1 MNNHACLIRKT
12 VLEVLCL
19 TVLGVLTV
27 PATLIIG
34 SLNTTYSENFDS
46 LASSGKSS
54 TVPSGWAFLETGSGS
69 NADGLYS
76 AGTGSNNDGDTY
88 SFGASGSLERAL
100 GQLRSGSV
108 TTIIGVELQN
118 STGTTI
124 TTILLSYIGEQW
136 RLGATGRQDRMD
148 FQYSLD
154 ATSLSSGTWTDF
166 DALDF
171 VAPTTSG
178 TAGALNGNDSA
189 NRTQVSGNL
198 SGISFESG
206 SKMWLRWL
214 DLDASGSDDGL
225 AIDDFSVTAIPEPAT
240 WGLLSGAG
248 LVVIF
253 GLSVWRERRARE
265 RRARRARTA
274 LPPG

>member
-1 MNNHACLIRKT
+1 MNNHTRLIRKT

-19 TVLGVLTV
+19 TVLGVITV

-46 LASSGKSS
+46 LASTGKSS
-54 TVPSGWAFLETGSGS
+54 VVPSGWAFLETGSGA
-69 NADGLYS
+69 NADGQYS

-88 SFGASGSLERAL
+88 SFGAFGSLERAL

-108 TTIIGVELQN
+108 TTIIGVELEN
-118 STGTTI
+118 NTGTTI
-124 TTILLSYIGEQW
+124 TTLLLSYMAEQW
-136 RLGATGRQDRMD
+136 RLGAAGRVDRMD

-154 ATSLSSGTWTDF
+154 ATSLSTGTWTDF
-166 DALDF
+166 DGLDF
-171 VAPTTSG
+171 AAPTTSG
-178 TAGALNGNDSA
+178 STGALDGNAAA
-189 NRTQVSGNL
+189 NRTLISGNL

-206 SKMWLRWL
+206 SRMWLRWL

-225 AIDDFSVTAIPEPAT
+225 AIDDFSITAIPEPAT

-248 LVVIF
+248 LAVIS
-253 GLSVWRERRARE
+253 GLSLWRERRTRSQARPGG
-265 RRARRARTA
+265 RA
-274 LPPG
+274 